1 MNELYNSTEK
11 KHSSRRRWIYLTAA
25 MIVLCVLMA
34 MPGAK
39 TARLEMVIARD
50 NPIEVVLT
58 PPKDCRLERVYL
70 KANEFVPRTG
80 KLVTLVVNEIKFP
93 VEDWEKLPSVKVDSD
108 PGFEN
113 RNAPIAWEKL
123 KGAKSLKV
131 YCEDLNE
138 KLARHDLALVFEIT
152 GNPDKVK
159 NWQSFVTL
167 HSKNEPLLIKKSAPE
182 QK

>member
-1 MNELYNSTEK
+1 MNELYNNQERK
-11 KHSSRRRWIYLTAA
+11 PRSRRRWIYLVAA
-25 MIVLCVLMA
+25 MIILCVLMA

-39 TARLEMVIARD
+39 TARLELVIARD

-70 KANEFVPRTG
+70 KANSHVPRTG

-93 VEDWEKLPSVKVDSD
+93 VADFEKLPQVDVAAD
-108 PGFEN
+108 EGFEN
-113 RNAPIAWEKL
+113 RQAPIDWEKL

-131 YCEDLNE
+131 YCEELNE

-152 GNPDKVK
+152 GNPDTVK

-167 HSKNEPLLIKKSAPE
+167 YSKNAPLLIKKSAPE